1 MFLNNY
7 LCYNTVTA
15 RDLHN
20 QRFQADK
27 SNKSWKSSLRRSPLK
42 NRLIAISTL
51 ISSANRVNYHF
62 NKGFGLFR
70 APYFE
75 QLSCNQDFYID
86 KEELICIQ
94 YPAM

>member
-1 MFLNNY
+1 MEVLAEKKPIEEQVDCNIDINIF
-7 LCYNTVTA
+7 C
-15 RDLHN
+15 
-20 QRFQADK
+20 
-27 SNKSWKSSLRRSPLK
+27 
-42 NRLIAISTL
+42 
-51 ISSANRVNYHF
+51 F

>member
-1 MFLNNY
+1 MEVL
-7 LCYNTVTA
+7 A
-15 RDLHN
+15 EKKPIED
-20 QRFQADK
+20 
-27 SNKSWKSSLRRSPLK
+27 
-42 NRLIAISTL
+42 RLIAISTL

-94 YPAM
+94 YPAI

>member
-1 MFLNNY
+1 MEVLAEKKPIEEQ
-7 LCYNTVTA
+7 V
-15 RDLHN
+15 D
-20 QRFQADK
+20 
-27 SNKSWKSSLRRSPLK
+27 W
-42 NRLIAISTL
+42 
-51 ISSANRVNYHF
+51 VNYHF

>member
-1 MFLNNY
+1 MEVLAEKKPIEEQVDCNIDINIF
-7 LCYNTVTA
+7 
-15 RDLHN
+15 
-20 QRFQADK
+20 
-27 SNKSWKSSLRRSPLK
+27 
-42 NRLIAISTL
+42 
-51 ISSANRVNYHF
+51 YHF

>member
-1 MFLNNY
+1 MEVL
-7 LCYNTVTA
+7 A
-15 RDLHN
+15 E
-20 QRFQADK
+20 K
-27 SNKSWKSSLRRSPLK
+27 SPLK

-62 NKGFGLFR
+62 NKGLRIVPG
-70 APYFE
+70 PISN